1 MGTGG
6 EGSGG
11 GAYAPA
17 TDYKLYLV
25 TPGRGHFVKS

>member
-6 EGSGG
+6 EVG